1 MTIQNIDITATLKR
15 AEKLIAEDEDLSSAT
30 KSLLEIL
37 VLIISLLANRLNLD
51 SRNSSKP
58 PSTDP
63 NREKTSNKRMN
74 KKPGGQKG
82 HVGKTLEKI
91 KNPDKIQ
98 VITVD
103 RSELPPGEYQE
114 VGHEVRQVFDI
125 DISRVVTEY
134 QAQILEDSK
143 GKRYT
148 ASFPTGVTKA
158 VQYGRSVKAHSV
170 YMSQFQL
177 IPYDRI
183 RDYFSD
189 QLGIPVSSGSIFN
202 FNKEAF
208 GLLAGF
214 DDRVRDKLSGSSL
227 VHADETG
234 ININGNRR
242 WLHCA
247 SNELWTHF
255 FPHQK
260 RGVEAMNA
268 IGILPAFRG
277 ILCHDHWKPY
287 YKYDCSHALCNA
299 HHIRE
304 LTRAWE
310 QDKQHWAKKLREL
323 LEKINRAVNDAGGQ
337 LNVSDSE
344 KYHLEYRD
352 ILKEAEKE
360 SPPGEAKRTGKRGR
374 LKKTKS
380 RNLLERLQDYE
391 EDVLRF
397 MDNEIVPF
405 TNNQGENDIRM
416 TKVQQKISGC
426 FRSEEG
432 AQFFCRIR
440 SYISSC
446 RKQNISSTNA
456 LDLLFNGELPE
467 FKITL
472 LENYA
477 E

>member
-15 AEKLIAEDEDLSSAT
+15 AEKLIAEDKDLSSAT
-30 KSLLEIL
+30 KSLMEIL
-37 VLIISLLANRLNLD
+37 VLIISLLANRLNLN
-51 SRNSSKP
+51 SRNSSKS

-63 NREKTSNKRMN
+63 NREKTPKKITN

-91 KNPDKIQ
+91 RNPDKIQ
-98 VITVD
+98 VIRVD
-103 RSELPPGEYQE
+103 RSALPPGDYKEIGY
-114 VGHEVRQVFDI
+114 EVRQVFDI

-148 ASFPTGVTKA
+148 ASFPIGVTKA

-183 RDYFSD
+183 RDYFAD
-189 QLGIPVSSGSIFN
+189 QLGIPVSAGSIFN
-202 FNKEAF
+202 FNKEVF

-214 DDRVRDKLSGSSL
+214 DDMVRGKLSESSL

-234 ININGNRR
+234 INIGGKRQ

-277 ILCHDHWKPY
+277 TLCHDH
-287 YKYDCSHALCNA
+287 CVSRQSNS
-299 HHIRE
+299 
-304 LTRAWE
+304 
-310 QDKQHWAKKLREL
+310 DKIA
-323 LEKINRAVNDAGGQ
+323 
-337 LNVSDSE
+337 
-344 KYHLEYRD
+344 
-352 ILKEAEKE
+352 
-360 SPPGEAKRTGKRGR
+360 
-374 LKKTKS
+374 
-380 RNLLERLQDYE
+380 
-391 EDVLRF
+391 
-397 MDNEIVPF
+397 
-405 TNNQGENDIRM
+405 
-416 TKVQQKISGC
+416 
-426 FRSEEG
+426 
-432 AQFFCRIR
+432 
-440 SYISSC
+440 
-446 RKQNISSTNA
+446 
-456 LDLLFNGELPE
+456 
-467 FKITL
+467 
-472 LENYA
+472 
-477 E
+477 